1 MQPKVLVQTILFR
14 KLLVPLIHFFAGNFV
29 TDAMVWAY
37 RNQAGDPV
45 SLALINSG
53 GIKGFIDQGNIT
65 MENLLI
71 SFPFRNTFD
80 VVLIKGLFLRQAFE
94 HSVASMESD
103 GRNEA
108 GRFLQ
113 ENIFTVI
120 RSEWVQ

>member
-1 MQPKVLVQTILFR
+1 M
-14 KLLVPLIHFFAGNFV
+14 PLIHFFAGNFV

-94 HSVASMESD
+94 HNVASMESD

>member
-1 MQPKVLVQTILFR
+1 MS
-14 KLLVPLIHFFAGNFV
+14 GNFV

-37 RNQAGDPV
+37 RDQTGERV
-45 SLALINSG
+45 SLAMINSG
-53 GIKGFIDQGNIT
+53 GIKGYIDKGNIT
-65 MENLLI
+65 MEDLLT

-80 VVLIKGLFLRQAFE
+80 VVLIKGFFLRQAFE

-113 ENIFTVI
+113 ANIYTEI
-120 RSEWVQ
+120 RSKWLQ

>member
-1 MQPKVLVQTILFR
+1 MSVNCIS
-14 KLLVPLIHFFAGNFV
+14 GNFV

-37 RNQAGDPV
+37 RDQTGDRV
-45 SLALINSG
+45 SLAMINSG
-53 GIKGFIDQGNIT
+53 GIKGYIDKGNIT
-65 MENLLI
+65 MENLLR

-80 VVLIKGLFLRQAFE
+80 VVLIKGFFLRQAFE

-113 ENIFTVI
+113 ANIYREI
-120 RSEWVQ
+120 RSKWLQ

>member
-1 MQPKVLVQTILFR
+1 M
-14 KLLVPLIHFFAGNFV
+14 

-37 RNQAGDPV
+37 RGQTGDSV
-45 SLALINSG
+45 SLAMINSG
-53 GIKGFIDQGNIT
+53 GIKGYIDKGNIT
-65 MENLLI
+65 MENLLT

-94 HSVASMESD
+94 HSVASMQEE

-113 ENIFTVI
+113 AHKYTVI
-120 RSEWVQ
+120 MYKWLQ

>member
-1 MQPKVLVQTILFR
+1 M
-14 KLLVPLIHFFAGNFV
+14 

-37 RNQAGDPV
+37 RDQTGERV

-53 GIKGFIDQGNIT
+53 GIKGYIDKGNIT
-65 MENLLI
+65 MENLLR

-80 VVLIKGLFLRQAFE
+80 VVLIKGFFLRQAFE

-113 ENIFTVI
+113 ANIYTEI
-120 RSEWVQ
+120 RSKWLQ

>member
-1 MQPKVLVQTILFR
+1 MSVNCIS
-14 KLLVPLIHFFAGNFV
+14 GNFV

-37 RNQAGDPV
+37 RDQTGDRV
-45 SLALINSG
+45 SLAMINSG
-53 GIKGFIDQGNIT
+53 GIKGFIDKGNIT
-65 MENLLI
+65 MENLLR

-94 HSVASMESD
+94 HSVASMKSD

-113 ENIFTVI
+113 ASIISNIYTVI
-120 RSEWVQ
+120 RNKWLQ

>member
-1 MQPKVLVQTILFR
+1 M
-14 KLLVPLIHFFAGNFV
+14 

-37 RNQAGDPV
+37 RDQTGEKV
-45 SLALINSG
+45 SLAMINSG
-53 GIKGFIDQGNIT
+53 GIKGYIDKGNIT
-65 MENLLI
+65 MENLLR

-80 VVLIKGLFLRQAFE
+80 VVLIKGFFLRQAFE

-113 ENIFTVI
+113 ASDIYREI
-120 RSEWVQ
+120 RSKCLQ